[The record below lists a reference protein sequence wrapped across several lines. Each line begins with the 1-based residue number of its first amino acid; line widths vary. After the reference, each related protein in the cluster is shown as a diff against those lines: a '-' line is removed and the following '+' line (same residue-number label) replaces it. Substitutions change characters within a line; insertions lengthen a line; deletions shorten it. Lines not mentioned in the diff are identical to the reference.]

1 MNSLM
6 RIMKMFKT
14 FYFFLLIQF
23 IFLYSGYLMF
33 LFNLIA
39 KQQQRVNEQL
49 ESVKFGYQANNNV

>member
-1 MNSLM
+1 
-6 RIMKMFKT
+6 MKMFKT